1 MAYFMS
7 IYHSNFLKLSLF
19 ALSLCQLS
27 CSFSSEKTSLV
38 ATPNKDSVAMMSA
51 TNSLTTP
58 DSIATIDSMQPSPI
72 WGYRLAISGDFD
84 GNGKTEQL
92 LEHYW
97 SQHTQKETNKFYE
110 GLAEY
115 EQLVDLTIQKAPYSF
130 LLSNN
135 TAIDTLL
142 ISDKEQQLGVF
153 YLKNEGDL
161 NDDGTDEVGYVVNW
175 ADWSSINTYYIV
187 SFATGKWHT
196 LYEFPIWDWQ
206 LPDPPNT
213 SQQYGL
219 FGLENTLVEPTNDTL
234 MASEQNSPPFRG
246 LVKKLGTNKIQVIY
260 RNDEAEEDSMIVRL
274 KKKR

>member
-1 MAYFMS
+1 MS

-19 ALSLCQLS
+19 ALSLYQLS
-27 CSFSSEKTSLV
+27 CSFSSEKTPSIAIL
-38 ATPNKDSVAMMSA
+38 NKDNNAAMP
-51 TNSLTTP
+51 TVNSLATT
-58 DSIATIDSMQPSPI
+58 DSITSRDSMPPPPI

-92 LEHYW
+92 VEHYW
-97 SQHTQKETNKFYE
+97 SRHTQKETNKFYE
-110 GLAEY
+110 NLAEY

-130 LLSNN
+130 LLSDN

-153 YLKNEGDL
+153 YLTHEGDV

-187 SFATGKWHT
+187 SFAAGKWHT

-206 LPDPPNT
+206 LPDPPSV

-246 LVKKLGTNKIQVIY
+246 LVKKLGTHKIQIIY

-274 KKKR
+274 KKRH

>member
-7 IYHSNFLKLSLF
+7 IYHSSFLKLSLF
-19 ALSLCQLS
+19 ILFLWQLS
-27 CSFSSEKTSLV
+27 CSFSSEKKSLV
-38 ATPNKDSVAMMSA
+38 ASPSKDSVATIPTANALVIANTMTS
-51 TNSLTTP
+51 N
-58 DSIATIDSMQPSPI
+58 DSIQPPI

-92 LEHYW
+92 IEHYC
-97 SQHTQKETNKFYE
+97 SQHTHKETNKFYE
-110 GLAEY
+110 NLIEY

-130 LLSNN
+130 LLSDDA
-135 TAIDTLL
+135 AIDTLL

-153 YLKNEGDL
+153 FLKNEGDL

-234 MASEQNSPPFRG
+234 IAPEQDSPPFRG

-274 KKKR
+274 KKK